1 MLISPKPLGGEQRR
15 MSVATR
21 VRKRKFPSVF
31 TGFSWIQLRSHAH
44 GLTWVVAGKGAF
56 LGANAVLL
64 LFLAQRLT
72 VDSYGQMVVF
82 IGAQVLISRVLL
94 LGVDNG
100 MIRLR
105 TLPDLHARD
114 QEVIG
119 AGLLVLMCTCGM
131 LLLGTFVAG
140 SFVNGSANSWW
151 SPWTAIGVTV
161 GSIGTALVDYGYAY
175 HLTRWSYRTA
185 ALVQGGTA
193 MVRLVAT
200 SVAVFLTSVFGGHFV
215 LLVYAGVSFLS
226 GLLQAGILTKRSH
239 AWPAAEV
246 VRRLL
251 RYSLW
256 QAGAS
261 VTAVLSLYEGT
272 FLLIFVNQRSET
284 GIFGVGLTFSLG
296 FFGIYVA
303 FYEYFF
309 PRMVR
314 TASLGLL
321 PQVLVRTMGGA
332 VLVILGCVALIFA
345 IGKLAPYLIKPALW
359 GGVPVFYCLAASM
372 LLLILQSPFEAA
384 CQYLLRPGLVVFV
397 WVVRVLCTALLGL
410 ALAPTR
416 GAMGLALAQTGAS
429 AIGLIVIVS
438 STLIALRSAN
448 HRVPRAE
455 TACVS

>member
-1 MLISPKPLGGEQRR
+1 MYSKL
-15 MSVATR
+15 
-21 VRKRKFPSVF
+21 KFASVF
-31 TGFSWIQLRSHAH
+31 TSVSWIQLRSHAH

-72 VDSYGQMVVF
+72 IDTYGQMVAF

-100 MIRLR
+100 LIRLG
-105 TLPDLHARD
+105 TLPDLRLRG
-114 QEVIG
+114 QEVIC

-131 LLLGTFVAG
+131 LVLGTLVAEP
-140 SFVNGSANSWW
+140 FVNGSARSWW

-175 HLTRWSYRTA
+175 HLTRWNYRTA
-185 ALVQGGTA
+185 AFVQGGTA
-193 MVRLVAT
+193 VIRLMAT
-200 SVAVFLTSVFGGHFV
+200 SVAVFLTFLFGIHLVF
-215 LLVYAGVSFLS
+215 LVYAGVSFLS
-226 GLLQAGILTKRSH
+226 GLLQAGILTRRNH
-239 AWPAAEV
+239 ARPAAEV

-251 RYSLW
+251 GYSLW

-261 VTAVLSLYEGT
+261 VSAVLSLYEGT
-272 FLLIFVNQRSET
+272 FLLILVNQRSET

-314 TASLGLL
+314 TASLELL
-321 PQVLVRTMGGA
+321 PRVLVRTMGGA
-332 VLVILGCVALIFA
+332 VLVIFGCLVLILA

-372 LLLILQSPFEAA
+372 LLLILQSPFEAV

-397 WVVRVLCTALLGL
+397 WVLRVLCTALMGF

-416 GAMGLALAQTGAS
+416 GAMGVALAQTGAS
-429 AIGLIVIVS
+429 AIGLIAIVS
-438 STLIALRSAN
+438 SALIALHCAN
-448 HRVPRAE
+448 HRVPRTEA
-455 TACVS
+455 ACVN